1 MADNLFNDLPP
12 GATVV
17 QPGGFTDLPPGANVY
32 QPPRGRAVDLTRP
45 PAVSDE
51 AWYQTTYGRPPPLNS
66 PNDDYMTQT
75 QLSQLRQ
82 QQDPEGA
89 TAWQQELQRM
99 VGTGQTLG
107 PLSEGVTPGPEYVP
121 DTTGQRLRMGAQGLT
136 FGLSD
141 EIAGVVGGIGTALQG
156 QGFQPGYDR
165 NVEFERNQMEGFRRD
180 NPSEAFI
187 SEMAGAAPLALIP
200 GMGAVRA
207 ATLPGR
213 IAGAAAGGAAAG
225 GLYGLGTGEGSIAD
239 RLPGAVQGAAWGA
252 GVGAAVPAVAPL
264 VARGAAPLIRQFQGA
279 SRPAE
284 RPAESILR
292 RNTQGMEP
300 ADVQAAQRLITEAEA
315 QGVPL
320 TWPEALAQ
328 ATNGRVDITGLQ
340 RVVEQSRGGNPIMAA
355 AMSDRAGNV
364 QAAMGAQA
372 PRIGSAIDP
381 VTLGASVQRTA
392 GDEITGLR
400 QSINAATEDLYD
412 AAENVTIDPDTFA
425 GLMESALF
433 RQTLAAVR
441 RDAATVD
448 RLAPF
453 SDDSVAVLDAIKR
466 RLDDRAS
473 GASIAG
479 YNDRASVF
487 GGSARGVRDTA
498 RDAAPEYGTALDTQ
512 SFLRRTELEPLEAGP
527 MGALSR
533 TGDLRQQVN
542 ALFEASPFEG
552 MDEVVGDTVRRLAE
566 ADPDAA
572 GALVRQHITQVFNE
586 STQALRTGPNQFGG
600 ANFAAALIGN
610 PQQARTL
617 EAAVRALPDGDGRWE
632 GFSRLMEVLQATGRR
647 QVAGSQTA
655 FNQVIQEEL
664 RRGRGLGNLATL
676 AASPTEALSSIRAWY
691 NDLRL
696 GRNTEAL
703 ARIITDPN
711 TGALLARIAAGGA
724 PADVQRAVVV
734 LLQAANVTATPR
746 LAIEQPSPF
755 ARPTLGQLIP
765 AMP

>member
-1 MADNLFNDLPP
+1 MPDNIPPPPPGFVIDPQPAAGAALPP
-12 GATVV
+12 
-17 QPGGFTDLPPGANVY
+17 PPPGFTPDSLR
-32 QPPRGRAVDLTRP
+32 RG
-45 PAVSDE
+45 PAISDE
-51 AWYQTTYGRPPPLNS
+51 AWYQQTYGRPAPLNS
-66 PNDDYMTQT
+66 PNDDYMTMT

-82 QQDPEGA
+82 QMDPEGA

-99 VGTGQTLG
+99 VGTGQTLS

-165 NVEFERNQMEGFRRD
+165 NVEAERTNMEGFRRD
-180 NPSEAFI
+180 HPAEAAI

-200 GMGAVRA
+200 GMGAIRA

-284 RPAESILR
+284 RPAETILR

-320 TWPEALAQ
+320 TWPEALSQ

-355 AMSDRAGNV
+355 AMADRAGNV
-364 QAAMGAQA
+364 QAAMGSQA
-372 PRIGSAIDP
+372 PRIGPAIDP
-381 VTLGASVQRTA
+381 VTLGMTVQRLSA
-392 GDEITGLR
+392 EEIDGMR
-400 QSINAATEDLYD
+400 ASINAATRDLYD
-412 AAENVTIDPDTFA
+412 AAEGVEIDEETFKD
-425 GLMESALF
+425 LMTSRVFQTAL
-433 RQTLAAVR
+433 RAVR
-441 RDAATVD
+441 SDPIYRDAL
-448 RLAPF
+448 RSFPNQ
-453 SDDSVAVLDAIKR
+453 SVAVLDAIKKW
-466 RLDDRAS
+466 LDDQAGAASTAGRNFRAS
-473 GASIAG
+473 G
-479 YNDRASVF
+479 F
-487 GGSARGVRDTA
+487 GGRAAEVRDVA
-498 RDAAPEYGTALDTQ
+498 REASPEYGTALDTQ
-512 SFLRRTELEPLEAGP
+512 SMLRRTDLEPLEAGP
-527 MGALSR
+527 IGTMAG
-533 TGDLRQQVN
+533 TDDLRAQID
-542 ALFEASPFEG
+542 ALFASAPFEG
-552 MDEVVGDTVRRLAE
+552 MDEVVSDAVRRLAS
-566 ADPDAA
+566 ADPAAA

-586 STQALRTGPNQFGG
+586 STEALRTGPNQFGG
-600 ANFAAALIGN
+600 ANFAAVLIGN

-617 EAAVRALPDGDGRWE
+617 EAAVRALPDGNARWE

-724 PADVQRAVVV
+724 PADVQRAV
-734 LLQAANVTATPR
+734 LALMQAANVTATPR